1 MDMEQFLITLLSIG
15 AGALGYLIVTF
26 WVQPILRYREI
37 KYRVAADLV
46 FFANAMELQKQDG
59 TLREDTL
66 KRKDSNRH
74 CASELKAIYSEL
86 PLWYRLL
93 LKKREEKPLEASKDL
108 IGLSNSS
115 SWADGLEFEKGV
127 RKNLKIPD
135 KNTET

>member
-46 FFANAMELQKQDG
+46 FFANAIELQKLDG

-66 KRKDSNRH
+66 ERKDSNRR

-86 PLWYRLL
+86 PFWYRLL
-93 LKKREEKPLEASKDL
+93 LKKREENPIEASKEL
-108 IGLSNSS
+108 IGFSNSS
-115 SWADGLEFEKGV
+115 NRADGLEFAKGI
-127 RKNLKIPD
+127 RKNLKIID
-135 KNTET
+135 KNTES